1 MFRKRFSKVFQQ
13 LLYKT
18 NKTWILK
25 TTKIS
30 ILSFKSPSNFTRVSP
45 NSTECH
51 NASLKSPFMN
61 TYVIFVKFHSKSQ
74 NGSIHIAT
82 VERAKMN
89 LATIITR
96 SSTQDVFCKK
106 AVLKNFAKVT

>member
-1 MFRKRFSKVFQQ
+1 MFRKSFSKVFQQ
-13 LLYKT
+13 LLDKT

-30 ILSFKSPSNFTRVSP
+30 ILSFKSPSNFTSVSP

-61 TYVIFVKFHSKSQ
+61 TVCLDIGHLREIPFKISEWLNPYCNRGKSKNETCYHYYQKQYS
-74 NGSIHIAT
+74 G
-82 VERAKMN
+82 
-89 LATIITR
+89 
-96 SSTQDVFCKK
+96 C
-106 AVLKNFAKVT
+106 VL